1 MFAMILSTVTPYLCG
16 VTFGGVLALHG
27 VAPAEAASAGLEMAR
42 GVAVVRMVR

>member
-1 MFAMILSTVTPYLCG
+1 MLSMIISMVTPYLCG
-16 VTFGGVLALHG
+16 VTLGGVLALHG